1 MGTQLLEPLTSRM
14 EQFITRAASLSGDLE
29 QVAVPAAKIA
39 IPLGCLYIA
48 CKALGTLWRRV
59 LGPLL
64 VGEVKWKE
72 MGSWAVIAG
81 ASYGIGAE
89 YARELAKRGMNVFII
104 GHDEAGL
111 KDVEMSIKKKYSVLI
126 KMLKA
131 DFSDG
136 MTGFNSVRDALKGL
150 DIGVLVNTAALDLP
164 AGTFDMMD
172 GGDMKRLVDVNCG
185 TPTVMMSLV
194 LPDMLRKRRGVIV
207 NFGSF
212 VGEANCPI
220 PTVYPATKTFCHK
233 LTRDLQVWYKDSG
246 VVFQTVIPGVVGSP
260 MAYNLPSSLLIPNP
274 ATYTKSLIKT
284 VGWTDETC
292 GYLPHDLQLA
302 AMKALNSIF
311 GDYSMIKY
319 YPVYHTKAQMN
330 AKKTN

>member
-1 MGTQLLEPLTSRM
+1 MPDSAQFAEPLTKRM
-14 EQFITRAASLSGDLE
+14 DQFITRAASISGDLE
-29 QVAVPAAKIA
+29 QVSGPAAKIA
-39 IPLGCLYIA
+39 ISLGCLYIA
-48 CKALGTLWRRV
+48 CKTLASIWRRV
-59 LGPLL
+59 LGPFL
-64 VGEVKWKE
+64 VGELKWKE

-111 KDVEMSIKKKYSVLI
+111 KDVEMSIKKKYPVQI
-126 KMLKA
+126 KKLKA

-136 MTGFNSVRDALKGL
+136 MTGFNSVREALKGL

-185 TPTVMMSLV
+185 TPTVMMSIV

-212 VGEANCPI
+212 VGEANCPN

-246 VVFQTVIPGVVGSP
+246 VTFQTVIPGVVGSP

-284 VGWTDETC
+284 VGWT
-292 GYLPHDLQLA
+292 GKYKYL
-302 AMKALNSIF
+302 S
-311 GDYSMIKY
+311 
-319 YPVYHTKAQMN
+319 
-330 AKKTN
+330 